1 MRQPTMLRRL
11 PWLAATAALTLLC
24 VPRDQARAD
33 EKSDLIYKIEGRLRD
48 AASALAY
55 LPSESSESPIDRAR
69 DYVREAHGYA
79 DQLKQVAGD
88 DSDARRIAENFRDIE
103 DDWNDA
109 ANQLRQLKGGQ
120 RRAEPVATACTTR
133 DEELKRKAG
142 DFGRANDPDGL
153 SELPRL
159 AATAQDAT
167 RRELDE
173 LRSHDGRMDDYADY
187 ADDFRGDGPWRD
199 LTSATASAAQQTY
212 AVWRKSWEAT
222 QTTCYNLTLGVDH
235 PTVKQVLADLSNS
248 AGGRKAVIEQLNRD
262 ARDLGS
268 ALAGV
273 SEDSGMGSVERAKS
287 LLQSIERGLETLGR
301 TATTDRE
308 TKVILEKWPEGVR
321 QLKEALDDLED
332 LKVHQHDMDPLP
344 EKCAL
349 KERELKDA
357 IARNGDDA
365 DGIDELPKLAE
376 QMAEPVRAGLAK
388 ADERMREEEGDR
400 DRAKAVSVSEGPWS
414 DIRAAE
420 QRDADE
426 TFRTYEDGYK
436 KTKDACADVIKG
448 KDSPIAKA
456 AVESLQKKSS
466 GRDDLVK
473 VLETKIDSA
482 AQRLNGAASRTGD
495 GDVTAAVTLGNEM
508 TDALAR
514 LRSTPGNDR
523 RVKEVLERW
532 PGYVEQY
539 KAAVANLVLLKR
551 AQYDADGLVAECKR
565 DDDALLDYVAQ
576 FKNPAGIAPI
586 EARAAKDQAST
597 EARLQPHR
605 SRRSQLDAWRGA
617 AAGFQLGD
625 GKWSYL
631 SGYVRSAAQGMFDY
645 WVAREAEGEK
655 ACDGL
660 LKGAAHPMVAQV
672 LNALRGRM
680 PPLAAH
686 ASKHDSTCTGVSPGG
701 FCMVDNN
708 CLDGTCTD
716 NVCAR
721 CPSRDDGRCHP
732 PGTCDQSDYSSRYS
746 EMKKECGR
754 PRSANSQMTCAQVIE
769 ACNAAQ
775 ACVNSRLNVQE
786 CFRGGD
792 TRHMEELNTARGV
805 AAECESILEKMR
817 AAGKCS

>member
-33 EKSDLIYKIEGRLRD
+33 EKSDLIYKIEGRLRG
-48 AASALAY
+48 AASALAS
-55 LPSESSESPIDRAR
+55 LPSESSESPIDRAG
-69 DYVREAHGYA
+69 DQVREAHGYA

-109 ANQLRQLKGGQ
+109 AKQLRQLKGGQ

-133 DEELKRKAG
+133 DEELKRKAN
-142 DFGRANDPDGL
+142 DYGRANDPDGL
-153 SELPRL
+153 TELPRL

-173 LRSHDGRMDDYADY
+173 LRSHDGRMDDYADD

-199 LTSATASAAQQTY
+199 LASATAAAAQQTY

-222 QTTCYNLTLGVDH
+222 QATCNNLTLGVEH
-235 PTVKQVLADLSNS
+235 PTVKQVLSDLSNS

-287 LLQSIERGLETLGR
+287 LLQAIERGIETLGR

-308 TKVILEKWPEGVR
+308 TKVIVEKWPEGVR

-344 EKCAL
+344 EKCQL

-414 DIRAAE
+414 EIRAAE

-436 KTKDACADVIKG
+436 KTKDACADVVKG
-448 KDSPIAKA
+448 KDGEIVNK
-456 AVESLQKKSS
+456 E
-466 GRDDLVK
+466 
-473 VLETKIDSA
+473 LE
-482 AQRLNGAASRTGD
+482 RLRRRAGETGD
-495 GDVTAAVTLGNEM
+495 ALDRDVATWVEEARRTYILDCTKAEELWQAHCETDFEPGDEG
-508 TDALAR
+508 
-514 LRSTPGNDR
+514 
-523 RVKEVLERW
+523 
-532 PGYVEQY
+532 
-539 KAAVANLVLLKR
+539 
-551 AQYDADGLVAECKR
+551 ADGAI
-565 DDDALLDYVAQ
+565 AQ
-576 FKNPAGIAPI
+576 TA
-586 EARAAKDQAST
+586 
-597 EARLQPHR
+597 ARLQDEMQRQMQPL
-605 SRRSQLDAWRGA
+605 LDRLKDLKPRVEALTKKRETRARGTTLLGMLTKEEDRLERLKKEEAAWVGNNSLA
-617 AAGFQLGD
+617 LQFSNMYGNAHHAQEWSSMGCQVPTTSTSFANFPDATYKKPDCIIAKQGQCEIWEFKPKGD
-625 GKWSYL
+625 KG
-631 SGYVRSAAQGMFDY
+631 
-645 WVAREAEGEK
+645 AREGSKQLADYARYVPAYYTDKHRRDEAPSDANGGRAFLEE
-655 ACDGL
+655 
-660 LKGAAHPMVAQV
+660 
-672 LNALRGRM
+672 LR
-680 PPLAAH
+680 
-686 ASKHDSTCTGVSPGG
+686 KY
-701 FCMVDNN
+701 
-708 CLDGTCTD
+708 CLDKDSNEIAFRKVEIRSYDRCVKQY
-716 NVCAR
+716 VC
-721 CPSRDDGRCHP
+721 
-732 PGTCDQSDYSSRYS
+732 
-746 EMKKECGR
+746 E
-754 PRSANSQMTCAQVIE
+754 PR
-769 ACNAAQ
+769 
-775 ACVNSRLNVQE
+775 
-786 CFRGGD
+786 
-792 TRHMEELNTARGV
+792 
-805 AAECESILEKMR
+805 
-817 AAGKCS
+817 